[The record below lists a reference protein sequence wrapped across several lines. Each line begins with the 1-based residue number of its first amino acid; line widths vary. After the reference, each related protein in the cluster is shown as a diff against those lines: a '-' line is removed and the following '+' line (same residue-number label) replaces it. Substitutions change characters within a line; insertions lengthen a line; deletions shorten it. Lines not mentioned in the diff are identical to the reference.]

1 MIDKSQD
8 DIIKKI
14 QFNQD
19 KTDMLSTDFV
29 FWIIFAIPSIF
40 IGSTVHEYFHALAAF
55 KLGDPTAKAEG
66 RLTLNP
72 LAHIDPI
79 GAIMMVLFK
88 FGWSKP
94 VPINEWNFEH
104 RRRDKAL
111 TAIAGPISNLLL
123 AAFAGLLYQFLGSY
137 QPIVFFLYTFATIN
151 LSLAIFNLIPIP
163 PLDGHKVLNAFL
175 PKRASYWWER
185 LEKYSW
191 ILILLLLI
199 PGSPLSDIVSSF
211 INAVLSFFLDIFGF
225 L

>member
-1 MIDKSQD
+1 MFSD
-8 DIIKKI
+8 D
-14 QFNQD
+14 F
-19 KTDMLSTDFV
+19 L
-29 FWIIFAIPSIF
+29 FWIIFAIPSIL
-40 IGSTVHEYFHALAAF
+40 IASTVHEYFHAWAAY

-94 VPINEWNFEH
+94 VPINEWNFDN

-111 TAIAGPISNLLL
+111 TAIAGPLSNLLL
-123 AAFAGLLYQFLGSY
+123 AGLSGILYQFLKDY
-137 QPIVFFLYTFATIN
+137 QLIALFLYTFATIN
-151 LSLAIFNLIPIP
+151 VSLAVFNIIPIP
-163 PLDGHKVLNAFL
+163 PLDGHKVVNAFL
-175 PKRASYWWER
+175 PRKISYWWEG

-191 ILILLLLI
+191 ILILLILI
-199 PGSPLSDIVSSF
+199 PGSPLSAIISSF
-211 INAVLSFFLDIFGF
+211 INSVLSIFLNFFGF